1 MIQRLRARLRRAR
14 MKNAAPNTNRN
25 QTPRPTMMRND
36 QKIGATFGI
45 VSLTAARICSGVA
58 STTFG
63 VYFFS
68 SRP

>member
-1 MIQRLRARLRRAR
+1 
-14 MKNAAPNTNRN
+14 
-25 QTPRPTMMRND
+25 MMRND

-63 VYFFS
+63 VYFLS
-68 SRP
+68 SSP